1 MKTRTI
7 AAVAALTTLVA
18 LPASA
23 GVFSETIDLGGST
36 SDGLFGDGTN
46 TVVTVN
52 VDDGGQGLTV
62 VGFAWVLSFE
72 AFAPSWGSEARIDI
86 TSPEGTLFTFS
97 GADAGWTNDPGIFVN
112 GGNSTVF
119 DGELVAGD
127 WEFRFYESF
136 DDGIEPDGIYN
147 NAIFVIKAVP
157 APGALALLGVAGL
170 LGSSRRR
177 RA

>member
-1 MKTRTI
+1 MKTRTL
-7 AAVAALTTLVA
+7 AVVAAMAGLAT

-23 GVFSETIDLGGST
+23 GVFSQPIDLSGAT
-36 SDGLFGDGTN
+36 SDGLFGDGAN

-72 AFAPSWGSEARIDI
+72 AFSPSWGSEARIDI
-86 TSPEGTLFTFS
+86 TSPTGTTFTFS
-97 GADAGWTNDPGIFVN
+97 GSGAGW
-112 GGNSTVF
+112 GNSSGVFVAGGSTLDF

-136 DDGIEPDGIYN
+136 NDATMPDGIYH
-147 NAIFVIKAVP
+147 NALFVIKAVP
-157 APGALALLGVAGL
+157 APGAMALLALAGFA
-170 LGSSRRR
+170 GTRRR
-177 RA
+177 RRG